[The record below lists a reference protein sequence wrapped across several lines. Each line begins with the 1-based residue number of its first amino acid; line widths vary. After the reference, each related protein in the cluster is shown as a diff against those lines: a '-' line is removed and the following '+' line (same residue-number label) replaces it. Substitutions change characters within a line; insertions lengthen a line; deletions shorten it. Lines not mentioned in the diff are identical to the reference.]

1 VQVGSRSAPIGT
13 PPRTNLVNACKELSR
28 FRRVSHFDA
37 DSQSDR
43 KLVTYSR
50 ASCSEI
56 VFVGLSG
63 LEKPHVALP
72 AVDLALLTDGVESAS
87 GPALP
92 ISRRAAARLRFRC
105 RTALY
110 TINRLG
116 S

>member
-1 VQVGSRSAPIGT
+1 MASFPSTGSRIA
-13 PPRTNLVNACKELSR
+13 A
-28 FRRVSHFDA
+28 DA
-37 DSQSDR
+37 ARPATLALPLKAVVKWTQASQSDG
-43 KLVTYSR
+43 KQLVTYSR
-50 ASCSEI
+50 VSCSEI
-56 VFVGLSG
+56 VFVGLGG

-72 AVDLALLTDGVESAS
+72 AVDLASLTDGVESAS